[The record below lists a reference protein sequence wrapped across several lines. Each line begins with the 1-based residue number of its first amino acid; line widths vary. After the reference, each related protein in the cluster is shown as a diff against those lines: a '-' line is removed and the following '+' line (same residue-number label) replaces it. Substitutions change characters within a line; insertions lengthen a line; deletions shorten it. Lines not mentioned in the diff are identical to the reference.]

1 MLSRKFKGQFT
12 LGRKLPNTIPSLSR
26 KISFQQNDLGSRFHF
41 NHSNDDAPVK
51 GKLEKHHHK

>member
-1 MLSRKFKGQFT
+1 MLSRKDKGQFT
-12 LGRKLPNTIPSLSR
+12 LG

-41 NHSNDDAPVK
+41 NHSNNDAPVK